1 MIIVLFH
8 VFQKKAF
15 SVTSWSYS
23 DFFFF
28 ISPSS
33 RFCHFFPNISRNKS
47 EIIPS
52 HFILGGEDMIFFKG
66 DYKTNW
72 LVMVVIFCS
81 VVVITSSRPQ
91 EQETTTTTFFIFQ
104 EKKGH

>member
-1 MIIVLFH
+1 MCF
-8 VFQKKAF
+8 KKRHF
-15 SVTSWSYS
+15 LSLVGVILT
-23 DFFFF
+23 FFF

-91 EQETTTTTFFIFQ
+91 EQETTTTTFSFFKK
-104 EKKGH
+104 KKGTRRLNH